1 MPVDVKQVIAETFA
15 GLLEH
20 KNVEKITVKELVDAC
35 HISRQTFYYHFQDT
49 MEVIEYLMEQR
60 LQKTLLASLEAP
72 SVQDALKSV
81 ITVTSEEKRLIR
93 HLLSSQRREEM
104 SQLLRRFFRAYFDEM
119 IRAHAAG
126 RTLPASDLETAV
138 SFYSYGVVG
147 LLLDNLTKEQ
157 NPDILAQQISGLISG
172 EIWRESGTA
181 S

>member
-1 MPVDVKQVIAETFA
+1 MPVTSAVRPFITTF
-15 GLLEH
+15 
-20 KNVEKITVKELVDAC
+20 
-35 HISRQTFYYHFQDT
+35 RT

-104 SQLLRRFFRAYFDEM
+104 SQLLRRFSRAYFDEM

>member
-72 SVQDALKSV
+72 SVQDALKPV
-81 ITVTSEEKRLIR
+81 ITVTS
-93 HLLSSQRREEM
+93 EEM
-104 SQLLRRFFRAYFDEM
+104 SQLLRRFSRAYFDEM

>member
-1 MPVDVKQVIAETFA
+1 
-15 GLLEH
+15 
-20 KNVEKITVKELVDAC
+20 
-35 HISRQTFYYHFQDT
+35 
-49 MEVIEYLMEQR
+49 
-60 LQKTLLASLEAP
+60 
-72 SVQDALKSV
+72 
-81 ITVTSEEKRLIR
+81 
-93 HLLSSQRREEM
+93 
-104 SQLLRRFFRAYFDEM
+104 M

-157 NPDILAQQISGLISG
+157 NPDILAQQISGLSSG

>member
-1 MPVDVKQVIAETFA
+1 
-15 GLLEH
+15 
-20 KNVEKITVKELVDAC
+20 
-35 HISRQTFYYHFQDT
+35 
-49 MEVIEYLMEQR
+49 
-60 LQKTLLASLEAP
+60 
-72 SVQDALKSV
+72 
-81 ITVTSEEKRLIR
+81 
-93 HLLSSQRREEM
+93 M
-104 SQLLRRFFRAYFDEM
+104 SQLLRRFSRAYFDEM

>member
-104 SQLLRRFFRAYFDEM
+104 SQLLRRFSRAYFDEM

-126 RTLPASDLETAV
+126 RTLPAV
-138 SFYSYGVVG
+138 SFDSYGVVG

>member
-72 SVQDALKSV
+72 SVP
-81 ITVTSEEKRLIR
+81 
-93 HLLSSQRREEM
+93 
-104 SQLLRRFFRAYFDEM
+104 
-119 IRAHAAG
+119 AAG

>member
-81 ITVTSEEKRLIR
+81 TR
-93 HLLSSQRREEM
+93 
-104 SQLLRRFFRAYFDEM
+104 
-119 IRAHAAG
+119 
-126 RTLPASDLETAV
+126 
-138 SFYSYGVVG
+138 
-147 LLLDNLTKEQ
+147 
-157 NPDILAQQISGLISG
+157 
-172 EIWRESGTA
+172 
-181 S
+181 

>member
-81 ITVTSEEKRLIR
+81 ITVTPEEKRLIR

-104 SQLLRRFFRAYFDEM
+104 SQLLRRFSRAYFDEM

>member
-81 ITVTSEEKRLIR
+81 ITVTSEEKRL
-93 HLLSSQRREEM
+93 
-104 SQLLRRFFRAYFDEM
+104 RRFSRAYFDEM